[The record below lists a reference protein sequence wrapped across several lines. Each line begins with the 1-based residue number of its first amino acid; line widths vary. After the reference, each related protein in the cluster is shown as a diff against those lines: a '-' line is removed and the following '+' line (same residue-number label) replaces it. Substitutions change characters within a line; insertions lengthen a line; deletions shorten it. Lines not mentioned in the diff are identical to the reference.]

1 MVKKVF
7 VNVYAFDTN
16 GCTFRG
22 KKVEV
27 SKTSKMDI
35 ADLFAAHRDFIKEK
49 GDGAKLKEIH
59 FVFDE
64 GV

>member
-7 VNVYAFDTN
+7 VNVYALDTN
-16 GCTFRG
+16 GRTCRG
-22 KKVEV
+22 EKVEV

-35 ADLFAAHRDFIKEK
+35 ADLFEAHRDFIKEK
-49 GDGAKLKEIH
+49 GNGAKLKEIH